1 MAKKATKSKTK
12 RAPGGQTKFTQAA
25 ADRICELL
33 ADGWSLRQA
42 CRGPGMPSERTVRD
56 CARDEKHP
64 FAPQYARAR
73 EVGYHMMADELL
85 EIADDARN
93 DWMNRETA
101 NGTIRVV
108 DPEVVQRSRLR
119 VDTRKWLL
127 SKALPKIYG
136 DKIEATHTLDAGQA
150 FLQVF
155 KAISDG
161 QGAKLIEAH
170 PAR

>member
-1 MAKKATKSKTK
+1 MAKKAK
-12 RAPGGQTKFTQAA
+12 RAPGGQTKFTQAV

-42 CRGPGMPSERTVRD
+42 CREPGMPNERTVRD
-56 CARDEKHP
+56 WARDEKHP

-73 EVGYHMMADELL
+73 EIGYHAMADELL

-93 DWMNRETA
+93 DWVGRETPD
-101 NGTIRVV
+101 GTIRIV
-108 DPEVVQRSRLR
+108 DHEHINRSRLR

-136 DKIEATHTLDAGQA
+136 DKIEATHTLNASQA
-150 FLQVF
+150 FLQLF
-155 KAISDG
+155 QAISDG
-161 QGAKLIEAH
+161 HGAKLIEAH